1 MSRHVC
7 RRRRRPVEEEGTEER
22 GEGRTVFGHIGDE
35 VDDLLTEGQGWAGE
49 VGLGVRLK
57 FNGS

>member
-1 MSRHVC
+1 M
-7 RRRRRPVEEEGTEER
+7 EEEGTEER